1 MMKDSLHNLCPM
13 FNTHRMVTEYWT
25 RFYIPSAERR
35 SRLIENDWK
44 NLKNL
49 SKWREKIML
58 NWSNVVIKEIRMD
71 NNTEIDMGASFKA
84 EADIYL
90 GELSPDDLL
99 VEAYYGRLDPSNQFL
114 DSFTKIMEPAE
125 NVGDNIHRFHCDIN
139 FEEVGHFGINIR
151 LTPNHPNPESRHA
164 MGLVIWG
171 EA

>member
-1 MMKDSLHNLCPM
+1 M

-25 RFYIPSAERR
+25 RFYQPSAERR
-35 SRLIENDWK
+35 FKLIKNDWEH
-44 NLKNL
+44 LK
-49 SKWREKIML
+49 SIAKWSEKIML
-58 NWSNVVIKEIRMD
+58 NWSSIAIKEIRMD
-71 NNTEIDMGASFKA
+71 NRNEVDMGASFST

-90 GELSPDDLL
+90 GEFTPEDVL
-99 VEAYYGRLDPSNQFL
+99 VEAYYGKLDPSDQFL
-114 DSFTKIMEPAE
+114 DSFTKIMEPTGNIGE
-125 NVGDNIHRFHCDIN
+125 NIHRFHCDIN